1 MIFIPLTT
9 TVVGKDLANLPADAA
24 NDEHITMD
32 RRSARAV
39 LAGKNEMAAISTS
52 YIESI
57 RTKEIIGKGCF
68 GIVYKGT
75 NFALTRNFAIKTFK
89 ADLLWTLGRSF
100 GRCSKCEGKISDG
113 EKGETH
119 FYCVRR
125 EADMKMAKLS
135 CF

>member
-52 YIESI
+52 YIKSS
-57 RTKEIIGKGCF
+57 
-68 GIVYKGT
+68 
-75 NFALTRNFAIKTFK
+75 
-89 ADLLWTLGRSF
+89 GR
-100 GRCSKCEGKISDG
+100 RK
-113 EKGETH
+113 
-119 FYCVRR
+119 
-125 EADMKMAKLS
+125 
-135 CF
+135 